1 MYHYTTSTTFDTW
14 LHLSHHL
21 KEMNTFTFN
30 SSSFKIS
37 KPKVHFKVH
46 IKVPKFKFQV
56 DEATCSEKMPTI
68 QIVNFVILNFTK
80 KLDQRFT

>member
-1 MYHYTTSTTFDTW
+1 
-14 LHLSHHL
+14 
-21 KEMNTFTFN
+21 MNTFTFN

-37 KPKVHFKVH
+37 KPRVQFKVH
-46 IKVPKFKFQV
+46 IKVPPKFKFQV